1 MLFSI
6 IFFALFLISVI
17 ILLGK
22 TLGMFED
29 ELDPVV
35 KKVLKVVALVC
46 FILML
51 KPFQIISADERGLM
65 FTLGKLQ
72 EKELTP
78 GLTLKL
84 PLVQTIKCV
93 PMRPIEMNMAIEV
106 GSGGAITKDNQTI
119 GATLMFFY
127 RYKEGNLVEMYSKYG
142 ENRLKS
148 IVAATG
154 SESFKSDIGNYDIFS
169 LPTHQ
174 ETIRKNTL
182 IMIKDKLTGYPI
194 EITELKI
201 TNYDWSDEFDKQ
213 ISETMHRAQQVKQK
227 EQELLI
233 TEQEAQKKVKQATAD
248 KQVMITQAEGEKESA
263 KLMAD
268 AKALQGEG
276 IRKYNE
282 AVQRNMQLEVELR
295 RLEIEKIKAERWNG
309 QYVPTNNYGPIPVQM
324 GSVQK

>member
-6 IFFALFLISVI
+6 IFFVLMVGAIVV
-17 ILLGK
+17 LLGK
-22 TLGMFED
+22 QIGFLEQPLTTSA
-29 ELDPVV
+29 
-35 KKVLKVVALVC
+35 KKFFGILAIVC
-46 FILML
+46 FVLML
-51 KPFQIISADERGLM
+51 KPFKIISAEERGLL

-72 EKELTP
+72 NQELTP

-84 PLVQTIKCV
+84 PLFQKIDCVQ
-93 PMRPIEMNMAIEV
+93 MRPQEMNMQIEV
-106 GSGGAITKDNQTI
+106 GAGGAITKDNQTI

-148 IVAATG
+148 IVSATG
-154 SESFKSDIGNYDIFS
+154 SESFKSAIGVHEIFT
-169 LPTHQ
+169 LPLKQ
-174 ETIRKNTL
+174 EEIRLQTL
-182 IMIKDKLTGYPI
+182 KMIKEKLAGYPI

-233 TEQEAQKKVKQATAD
+233 TEQEAQKKVKTAEAD
-248 KQVMITQAEGEKESA
+248 KQALITQAEGEKESA
-263 KLMAD
+263 RLMAE
-268 AKALQGEG
+268 AKALEGEG

-282 AVQRNMQLEVELR
+282 SVQKNMNLEIELR
-295 RLEIEKIKAERWNG
+295 RLEIEKIKAGRWDG
-309 QYVPTNNYGPIPVQM
+309 AYVPTNNYGPIPVQM
-324 GSVQK
+324 GKIQQ